1 MAMKSALV
9 PIRSCRQ
16 LFSTSVRS
24 APVVAWSGARQLNV
38 PENANATTLMSFS
51 SKLDN
56 YINNDSIG
64 LVAFSADGGNF
75 FSKHFAHDAGTIQ
88 AVNHFSLKLDAFPK
102 HSVLYVE
109 GDVSSSSFG
118 PFAACTVSISG
129 TAD

>member
-1 MAMKSALV
+1 MKSSLV
-9 PIRSCRQ
+9 SIRSCRQ

-38 PENANATTLMSFS
+38 PENANNATLMSFS

-56 YINNDSIG
+56 YVNNDSIG
-64 LVAFSADGGNF
+64 LVAFSADGGKF
-75 FSKHFAHDAGTIQ
+75 FSKHFAHDAATIK
-88 AVNHFSLKLDAFPK
+88 AVNHFSEKLIAFPK

-118 PFAACTVSISG
+118 PFAACTVSMKGIVN
-129 TAD
+129 